1 MPGASG
7 PVRSLIEADEIAAA
21 VQQLA
26 ERISHDYAGRP
37 LTILG
42 VLSGSIML
50 VADLMRSI
58 SLPHK
63 LGLLQA
69 SSYRGATTIPDRL
82 SINLDFLPDIADRDV
97 LLVDDI
103 LDTGR
108 TMEALLREL
117 KTREARSVRSA
128 VLLWKRSRT
137 EVDVEPDYFCFDIP
151 DEFVVG
157 YGLDFNDEYRHL
169 PYIGVLESPNSATE

>member
-1 MPGASG
+1 MDETHNPI
-7 PVRSLIEADEIAAA
+7 RCLIEADEIASA

-50 VADLMRSI
+50 VADLMRRI
-58 SLPHK
+58 TLPHK

-69 SSYRGATTIPDRL
+69 SSYRGTATSPDL
-82 SINLDFLPDIADRDV
+82 LAFNLDFLPNIAGRDV

-117 KTREARSVRSA
+117 ESHDVRSVRSA
-128 VLLWKRSRT
+128 VLLWKRTRSQ
-137 EVDVEPDYFCFDIP
+137 VDIEPDYFCFDIP
-151 DEFVVG
+151 DLFVVG

-169 PYIGVLESPNSATE
+169 PYIGVLDSPK